1 MAKLLA
7 HRSSA
12 KIIKFMQESW
22 LPIFGPPRVL
32 VADQAREFISHEFE
46 AFCGEHGILLW
57 HAGVQ
62 APWQNGVCERGG
74 GILKCLVTTLVKKHS
89 IVDFD
94 EMSLAVQEA
103 VTAYNHDVNEL
114 GVSPAQAALGKQP
127 RMTGDVL
134 GGFHNRLSEHGL
146 VDSVP
151 HLSRRIAL
159 RETAKVAMLRLH
171 FSRAIRRGELA
182 RSRTSTQT
190 MGLEPGNI
198 VYFWREQVQSRGW
211 SLQEETS
218 PSSMAWS
225 CVTGC
230 N

>member
-1 MAKLLA
+1 
-7 HRSSA
+7 
-12 KIIKFMQESW
+12 MQESW

-171 FSRAIRRGELA
+171 FSRAIRRGESPLTNLYA
-182 RSRTSTQT
+182 DHGIGTRQHCLFLERASTIPRVESPRRNFSFVDG
-190 MGLEPGNI
+190 MVLR
-198 VYFWREQVQSRGW
+198 YW
-211 SLQEETS
+211 LQLKVMQM
-218 PSSMAWS
+218 PI
-225 CVTGC
+225 
-230 N
+230 